1 MLEVA
6 GGRYFGG
13 DITGENHGGGSG
25 AAFDAIVKLNK
36 GEKYECKVG
45 AKR

>member
-1 MLEVA
+1 MA
-6 GGRYFGG
+6 GGRCFGG
-13 DITGENHGGGSG
+13 DITGKNCGGGSG
-25 AAFDAIVKLNK
+25 AAFDAIVNLNK